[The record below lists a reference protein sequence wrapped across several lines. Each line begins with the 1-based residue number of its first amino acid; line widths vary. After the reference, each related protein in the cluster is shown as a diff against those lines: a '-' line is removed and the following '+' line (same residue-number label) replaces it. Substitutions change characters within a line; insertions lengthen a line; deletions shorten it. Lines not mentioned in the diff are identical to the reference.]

1 MRRCLFILLLSG
13 VSLFAKADHITG
25 GQMYYVYLGNSNG
38 VHSYRVTLMLY
49 MRCNSGREFPNPG
62 FISIFERG
70 TNKRIQDL
78 EVPITKQETI
88 SLTENNPC
96 ITDPPNVCY
105 VVGTYVF
112 NVSLAA
118 NQNGYILSSQVNF
131 RIAGINNLYSGYS
144 QIGATYTT
152 EIPGTSSTADSPE
165 NMSAKFVG
173 SDMVV
178 VCANNPFSYSFAAS
192 DEDGD
197 ELRYSFCDAYLA
209 QGGGRG
215 AEGAPSSPPP
225 FQPVPYGSP
234 FSGSAPLG
242 DRVKIDP
249 GTGLITGI
257 APEEG
262 VYVVTVCVEEVR
274 NGMVIAKQRKDL
286 QINITN
292 CKIAAAALL
301 PDYLLCGDSKNIVLS
316 NMSTSPLITS
326 YNWEFFNDKGTSI
339 YNTDNA
345 NASFTFP
352 DTGTY
357 KLKLVINRNG
367 PCSDSFV
374 SNAKVY
380 PGFVPSFDF
389 NGICINKPTFFR
401 DATTS
406 VYGVVNSWEWD
417 FGDRAAGNDFSDLR
431 NDDYTY
437 TTAGIKN
444 VVLTATDTKGCRAT
458 FTKQVTIVAKPPI
471 NLAFRDTLICITD
484 QVQLN
489 AAGNGVFSWTP
500 GVSIINANTATPVV
514 SPTTTTTYYVNLND
528 NGCLNNDSVKINVV
542 DHVTLQAMQD
552 TLICS
557 GDEIQ
562 LRVVSDGL
570 KYAWTPAAQ
579 INDASIANPL
589 VVTST
594 TTDYTVTA
602 VIGSCSATDNVR
614 VTTVPYPTA
623 AAGSDA
629 LICYGASIQLQA
641 TSDGRTYQWTP
652 AATLNNASIANPVAS
667 PEVEGATQ
675 YVLYAYDTK
684 GCPKPGIDTVTVT
697 MFPDMNAYAGRDTSV
712 VIGQPLQLNATGGV
726 QYSWFPAISLSDYS
740 IADPVGVYNSPS
752 PGIRYKVLVYNEANC
767 VDSAY
772 ITVKV
777 FATRPTVFVPT
788 AFTPNQDGRNDR
800 LRPIAAGIKSIE
812 YFNVYN
818 RWGQLVF
825 SGQNEEQS
833 WDGTIG
839 GRVQATGTFVWI
851 VKAVDYNG
859 DAYFQRG
866 TTTLIR

>member
-1 MRRCLFILLLSG
+1 MRRSLFIVLLSG
-13 VSLFAKADHITG
+13 VALFAKADHITG
-25 GQMYYVYLGNSNG
+25 GQMYYVYLGGSNG
-38 VHSYRVTLMLY
+38 MHNYRVTLMLY

-62 FISIFERG
+62 FVSVFERG
-70 TNKRIQDL
+70 SNTRLQDL
-78 EVPITKQETI
+78 QVSLTKQETI
-88 SLTENNPC
+88 SLTESNPC
-96 ITDPPNVCY
+96 ITDPPRVCY

-112 NVSLAA
+112 DVALEA
-118 NQNGYILSSQVNF
+118 NENGYILSSQVNF

-152 EIPGTSSTADSPE
+152 EIPGTKSVANGPQ
-165 NMSAKFVG
+165 NVSAKFIG
-173 SDMVV
+173 SDLVV
-178 VCANNPFSYSFAAS
+178 VCAKNPFNYSFAAE
-192 DEDGD
+192 DDDGD
-197 ELRYSFCDAYLA
+197 ELRYSFCDAYIA

-215 AEGAPSSPPP
+215 ADGAPASPPP
-225 FQPVPYGSP
+225 YQAVPYGTP
-234 FSGSAPLG
+234 FTAYAPLG

-249 GTGLITGI
+249 QTGLITGI

-262 VYVVTVCVEEVR
+262 IYVVTVCVEEVR
-274 NGMVIAKQRKDL
+274 GGVIIARQRKDL
-286 QINITN
+286 QINIAN

-301 PDYLLCGDSKNIVLS
+301 PDYLLCGDSKSIVLS
-316 NMSTSPLITS
+316 NLSTSPLITS
-326 YNWEFFNDKGTSI
+326 YNWEFFNDKGISI
-339 YNTDNA
+339 FNSQVA
-345 NASFTFP
+345 NAAYTFP

-367 PCSDSFV
+367 PCSDSFI

-389 NGICINKPTFFR
+389 NGICIKKPTSFR

-417 FGDRAAGNDFSDLR
+417 FGDPFAGDDFSDLP
-431 NDDYTY
+431 NDSYTY
-437 TTAGIKN
+437 GTTGVKN

-458 FTKQVTIVAKPPI
+458 FTKQVTIVDKPPI
-471 NLAFRDTLICITD
+471 RLAFSDTLICITD
-484 QVQLN
+484 NVQLN
-489 AAGNGVFSWTP
+489 AAGSGVFSWTP
-500 GVSIINANTATPVV
+500 ALGIQNANTATPTV
-514 SPTTTTTYYVNLND
+514 SPSATTTYYVHLD
-528 NGCLNNDSVKINVV
+528 ENGCLNDDSVKVNVV
-542 DHVTLQAMQD
+542 DHVTLQAMRD
-552 TLICS
+552 TVICS

-562 LRVVSDGL
+562 LRVQSDGL
-570 KYAWTPAAQ
+570 QYTWAPAAQ
-579 INDASIANPL
+579 MDNALIANPL
-589 VVTST
+589 AVTPVT
-594 TTDYTVTA
+594 TNYIVTA
-602 VIGSCSATDNVR
+602 RIGSCSASDDVR
-614 VTTVPYPTA
+614 VSTVAYPVA
-623 AAGSDA
+623 AAGADVM
-629 LICYGASIQLQA
+629 ICYNASVQLQGV
-641 TSDGRTYQWTP
+641 SDGRIYQWTP
-652 AATLNNASIANPVAS
+652 AATLNNASVLNPVAS
-667 PEVEGATQ
+667 PGVEGPVQ

-697 MFPDMNAYAGRDTSV
+697 VLPDMNAYAGRDTSV

-726 QYSWFPAISLSDYS
+726 QYSWLPATGLSNYS
-740 IADPVGVYNSPS
+740 VPNPIGVYNAPS
-752 PGIRYKVLVYNEANC
+752 SGIRYKVLVYNEANC

-788 AFTPNQDGRNDR
+788 AFTPNSDGKNDR

-825 SGQNEEQS
+825 SGQNEQQS

-859 DAYFQRG
+859 DPYFQRG